1 MWQINSRGKKKK
13 NRKYFSL
20 LISNAQVSP
29 SLEAIK
35 SYAFFVQFK
44 DTQHN

>member
-1 MWQINSRGKKKK
+1 MWQINSPEKKKVA
-13 NRKYFSL
+13 KYFSL
-20 LISNAQVSP
+20 LLSNAQVSP

-35 SYAFFVQFK
+35 SYTFFVQFK